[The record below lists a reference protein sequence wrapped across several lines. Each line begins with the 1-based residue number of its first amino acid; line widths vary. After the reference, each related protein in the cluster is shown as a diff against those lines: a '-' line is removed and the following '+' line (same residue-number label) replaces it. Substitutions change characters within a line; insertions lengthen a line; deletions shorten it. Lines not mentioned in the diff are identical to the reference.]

1 MKRFITAILPAL
13 LLAAILALP
22 AQAVE
27 TPYVDIDP
35 DAWYAWC
42 VNDTARRGLMNGTG
56 GRSFTPNGDLTRAML
71 VTVLWRLAGEPE
83 AGSPVAFTDVPE
95 GTWYTDALA
104 WAASEQ
110 VVEGYGGGAFGP
122 DDPVTREQMAVIFCR
137 WGQGQGYDVSFTPND
152 HLAQEESG
160 LGRYQWFEEEGL
172 NRWVSLGR
180 PISEWA
186 LDAVQWAAERDFL
199 VRREVRGQD
208 LYGGSIYCYCVWE
221 NATRAE
227 VAVFLSRFGRD
238 YMDEAGEAEATVL
251 FHPEENY
258 IPIGGYHW
266 DILSM
271 EFPET
276 WMGSWHASYMSNMQW
291 KPAEF
296 VMQFWDLTNHEP
308 RSHKG
313 WLFAL
318 ELIDVQETR
327 DMPDAAPGVSGRLCT
342 VNAKGIGK
350 LDLTVCYPS
359 AEPDETGAVYLDY
372 DPDNP
377 QSYLK
382 MQARIEQVLQSIRF
396 ADTVKVLHTAPGYK
410 FGQ

>member
-208 LYGGSIYCYCVWE
+208 LYGGSIYCYCV
-221 NATRAE
+221 
-227 VAVFLSRFGRD
+227 
-238 YMDEAGEAEATVL
+238 
-251 FHPEENY
+251 Y
-258 IPIGGYHW
+258 I
-266 DILSM
+266 
-271 EFPET
+271 FT
-276 WMGSWHASYMSNMQW
+276 
-291 KPAEF
+291 F
-296 VMQFWDLTNHEP
+296 VIFQPSFCN
-308 RSHKG
+308 
-313 WLFAL
+313 
-318 ELIDVQETR
+318 
-327 DMPDAAPGVSGRLCT
+327 GV
-342 VNAKGIGK
+342 
-350 LDLTVCYPS
+350 
-359 AEPDETGAVYLDY
+359 
-372 DPDNP
+372 
-377 QSYLK
+377 
-382 MQARIEQVLQSIRF
+382 IRHIPF
-396 ADTVKVLHTAPGYK
+396 I
-410 FGQ
+410 